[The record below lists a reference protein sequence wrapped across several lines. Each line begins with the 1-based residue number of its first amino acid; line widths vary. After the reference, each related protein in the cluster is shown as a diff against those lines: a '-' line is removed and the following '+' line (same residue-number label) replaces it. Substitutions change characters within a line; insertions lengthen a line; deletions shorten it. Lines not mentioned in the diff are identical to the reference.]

1 MQPVLATSTIELEE
15 ASDLMS
21 EARALVL
28 QGMNGT
34 LSGDDRASIADQ
46 LDQIAD
52 TLFEISN
59 TRFGDRYLFAG
70 TDTANPPFEEN
81 TSGLEGYVRYGG
93 DSNEQSI
100 RIGKGTTVEINL
112 PGDEVFGS
120 KEYRGTEFSGLT
132 GLTNGDDANSGS
144 GYMRLFLRTNSVSG
158 ADVAGIT
165 MGTGGGTTILGDHI
179 LNVNGAER
187 TVQLGDGPTKLLPD
201 PPPAN
206 FTMVDGDGSIAVLDF
221 SGWNGSFVTTTLVG
235 EGSVSTDG
243 SIYQA
248 IDRTSTNV
256 EVEDPATGNLLHLD
270 ATGLRRAG
278 EELVVFRGATN
289 VFDTLKGIASDM
301 RKSDQGPSGPMLDN
315 LSLRF
320 DELVS
325 GHQNILTGL
334 GRLGSRHERLNSTEM
349 RLRDLSNQLAGLK
362 SNVTD
367 VDMTTAVLDLQQA
380 EQTLQLT
387 QATGARLMQQSLLN
401 YLG

>member
-1 MQPVLATSTIELEE
+1 
-15 ASDLMS
+15 MS

-165 MGTGGGTTILGDHI
+165 MGTGGGHHHFGRPYPECERCGTH
-179 LNVNGAER
+179 GAVGRR
-187 TVQLGDGPTKLLPD
+187 TDKAASRPRRPPTSPWWMGMARSPSWTSADG
-201 PPPAN
+201 
-206 FTMVDGDGSIAVLDF
+206 
-221 SGWNGSFVTTTLVG
+221 NGSFVTTTLVG

-256 EVEDPATGNLLHLD
+256 EVEDP
-270 ATGLRRAG
+270 
-278 EELVVFRGATN
+278 
-289 VFDTLKGIASDM
+289 
-301 RKSDQGPSGPMLDN
+301 
-315 LSLRF
+315 
-320 DELVS
+320 
-325 GHQNILTGL
+325 GH
-334 GRLGSRHERLNSTEM
+334 R
-349 RLRDLSNQLAGLK
+349 
-362 SNVTD
+362 
-367 VDMTTAVLDLQQA
+367 
-380 EQTLQLT
+380 
-387 QATGARLMQQSLLN
+387 QSVAPGCN
-401 YLG
+401 RVA